1 MNKVELLGRLTKDPE
16 VRYSEKTNTN
26 VVNFTL
32 AVNRRFV
39 KEGEERQADF
49 ISNVAFGKT
58 ADFIE
63 KYIKKGMQIA
73 VVGRIQT
80 RTYDDNN
87 GQKRY
92 ITEVVVEEV
101 YFAESSNKQN
111 SADINVLTA
120 STPVQASTDNNE
132 EFFGDDDFPFWEKRL
147 QYENLIFI
155 TKDILRLIHAIKHE
169 TIVKYINKY
178 NYSEK
183 EIEEINKLWEIAQLS
198 PITVINLP
206 NP

>member
-132 EFFGDDDFPFWEKRL
+132 EFFGDDDFPF
-147 QYENLIFI
+147 
-155 TKDILRLIHAIKHE
+155 
-169 TIVKYINKY
+169 
-178 NYSEK
+178 
-183 EIEEINKLWEIAQLS
+183 
-198 PITVINLP
+198 
-206 NP
+206 

>member
-16 VRYSEKTNTN
+16 IRYSEKTNTK

-39 KEGEERQADF
+39 KEGEERQTDF
-49 ISNVAFGKT
+49 INNVAFGKT

-73 VVGRIQT
+73 IAGRIQT
-80 RTYDDNN
+80 RSYEDNN

-92 ITEVVVEEV
+92 VTEVVTEEV

-111 SADINVLTA
+111 SADINVLTS
-120 STPVQASTDNNE
+120 STPIQINSDNNE
-132 EFFGDDDFPFWEKRL
+132 KFFGDDDLPF
-147 QYENLIFI
+147 
-155 TKDILRLIHAIKHE
+155 
-169 TIVKYINKY
+169 
-178 NYSEK
+178 
-183 EIEEINKLWEIAQLS
+183 
-198 PITVINLP
+198 
-206 NP
+206 